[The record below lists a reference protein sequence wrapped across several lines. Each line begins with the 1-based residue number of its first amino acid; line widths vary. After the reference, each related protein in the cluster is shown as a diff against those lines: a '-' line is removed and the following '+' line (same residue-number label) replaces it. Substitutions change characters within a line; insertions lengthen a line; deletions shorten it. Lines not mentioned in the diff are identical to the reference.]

1 MSVIS
6 YPQVSYPQEWVPLFK
21 EMLKYIRI
29 KSKEVASV
37 DERGAPFNLWSSQ
50 RKALEEIVS
59 GMEDGVRAFIFLK
72 SRQLGMTTLTLAL
85 DIFWLAY
92 YQGTLGALVTEN
104 DENRDKFRETLGQYI
119 ESFPKNFFGKKFTIV
134 KDNDS
139 FMSFGNGSR
148 LDFIVAGRTKEN
160 WGEGG
165 GYSLTHLTEASKYG
179 KASGI
184 ASFRETLSQTNPNRL
199 QIIESTAK
207 GMNHYKRM
215 WEEFKADKFTKKA
228 IFLGWYYNDMNIIR
242 RTDRRFE
249 TFGAAEPDPYER
261 DLIAEV
267 KSLYGYE
274 VSQEQL
280 AWYRWKHSDR
290 SAKEEDLHQNQPWTA
305 EQAFV
310 LTGYSYFQMG
320 VLGKEYE
327 RCADIEFV
335 GYKYNMGTDFW
346 AVECEQ
352 IFDAARLREVTLRV
366 WETPVEDAWYVI
378 GCDPAY
384 GRGEFKN
391 RHSISVW
398 RVFANK
404 MVQVAEYAD
413 NEAGTRQCAW
423 VLAHLAGAYKKCAI
437 NVEINGPG
445 GVIITEME
453 NLREKA
459 LLDPKF
465 EKIDET
471 SNKNWDNFLMSAK
484 WYLYRKPDHFSA
496 SGMKGV
502 ESTAKLKHQM
512 MSQLRDKF
520 VTEQLIIRSSL
531 CIREMMNVIQ
541 DGDSIGAVDPNTDD
555 RVFAMAY
562 AVRAWIDELAMPLLA
577 QGETYEA
584 FLNASSEASVDK
596 TTKFMN
602 NVIDNFFKTQAEL
615 ADNPPLS
622 REKQWLFDRGF
633 M

>member
-1 MSVIS
+1 MSSIE
-6 YPQVSYPQEWVPLFK
+6 QEWYPLFL
-21 EMLKYIRI
+21 EFIKYLRI
-29 KSKEVASV
+29 KSKEVPSI
-37 DERGAPFNLWSSQ
+37 DERGAPLNLWSSQ
-50 RKALEEIVS
+50 KKALSEIVS
-59 GMEDGVRAFIFLK
+59 GMEEGIRMFLFLK
-72 SRQLGMTTLTLAL
+72 SRQLGMTTITLAL

-92 YQGTLGALVTEN
+92 YPGTLGALVTEH

-119 ESFPKNFFGKKFTIV
+119 DSFPKNFFGKKFV
-134 KDNDS
+134 VLKDNDS

-148 LDFIVAGRTKEN
+148 LDFIVAGKSKEN

-165 GYSLTHLTEASKYG
+165 GYSLVHMTEISKYG

-199 QIIESTAK
+199 FIGESTAK

-215 WEEFKADKFTKKA
+215 WEEFKSDEFTKKA
-228 IFLGWYYNDMNIIR
+228 VFLGWYYNDMNIIR
-242 RTDRRFE
+242 KGDKRFAV
-249 TFGAAEPDPYER
+249 FGAAEPDPYEKE
-261 DLIAEV
+261 LIEEV
-267 KSLYGYE
+267 EKLYGYK
-274 VSQEQL
+274 VSREQL

-290 SAKEEDLHQNQPWTA
+290 SAREEDLHQNQPWTA

-310 LTGYSYFQMG
+310 LTGYSYFQMA

-327 RCADIEFV
+327 RCASLQFKA
-335 GYKYNMGTDFW
+335 YKYHMGNDFW
-346 AVECEQ
+346 GVECEQ
-352 IFDAARLREVTLRV
+352 ITDPNRIREVTLRV
-366 WETPVEDAWYVI
+366 WEPPDDEAQYVI

-391 RHSISVW
+391 RHGISVW
-398 RVFANK
+398 RAFADK
-404 MVQVAEYAD
+404 LVQVAEYAD
-413 NEAGTRQCAW
+413 NETGTRQCAW

-459 LLDPKF
+459 LLDPRF
-465 EKIDET
+465 EKVDEN
-471 SNKNWDNFLMSAK
+471 SNTNWDNFLTSAK

-502 ESTAKLKHQM
+502 ESTSKLKHQM

-520 VTEQLIIRSSL
+520 ATEQLLIRSTL
-531 CIREMMNVIQ
+531 CVKEMMNVIQ
-541 DGDSIGAVDPNTDD
+541 DGDAIGAIDPNTDD

-577 QGETYEA
+577 QGDTYEA
-584 FLNASSEASVDK
+584 FLNAGSVESIDK
-596 TTKFMN
+596 TSKMMN
-602 NVIDNFFKTQAEL
+602 NIIDNFFKTQAEL
-615 ADNPPLS
+615 AEAPPIS
-622 REKQWLFDRGF
+622 REKQWMYDRGF
-633 M
+633 L

>member
-1 MSVIS
+1 MSET
-6 YPQVSYPQEWVPLFK
+6 QQEWYPLFM
-21 EMLKYIRI
+21 EVIKYLRI
-29 KSKEVASV
+29 KSKEVPSI
-37 DERGAPFNLWSSQ
+37 DERGAPLNLWSSQ
-50 RKALEEIVS
+50 TKALSEIVS
-59 GMEDGVRAFIFLK
+59 GMDDGIRMFLFLK
-72 SRQLGMTTLTLAL
+72 SRQLGMTTVTLAL

-92 YQGTLGALVTEN
+92 YPGTLGALVTEH

-119 ESFPKNFFGKKFTIV
+119 DSFPKNFFGKKFTV
-134 KDNDS
+134 LKDNDS

-148 LDFIVAGRTKEN
+148 LDFIVAGKSKEN

-165 GYSLTHLTEASKYG
+165 GYSLVHMTEISKYG

-199 QIIESTAK
+199 FIGESTAK

-215 WEEFKADKFTKKA
+215 WEEFKSDEFTKKA
-228 IFLGWYYNDMNIIR
+228 VFLGWYYNDMNIIR
-242 RTDRRFE
+242 KSDRRFS
-249 TFGAAEPDPYER
+249 TYGTAEPDPYER
-261 DLIAEV
+261 ALIDEV
-267 KSLYGYE
+267 QKLYGYN

-280 AWYRWKHSDR
+280 AWYRWKHADR
-290 SAKEEDLHQNQPWTA
+290 SAREEDLHQNQPWTA

-310 LTGYSYFQMG
+310 MTGYSYFQMA
-320 VLGKEYE
+320 VLSREYD
-327 RCADIEFV
+327 RCTAIQFK
-335 GYKYNMGTDFW
+335 GYKYQMGTDFW
-346 AVECEQ
+346 AVVCEE
-352 IFDAARLREVTLRV
+352 ITDIDRLREVTLRV
-366 WETPVEDAWYVI
+366 WEAPDDDGFYVI

-391 RHSISVW
+391 RHGISVW

-413 NEAGTRQCAW
+413 NETGTRQCAW
-423 VLAHLAGAYKKCAI
+423 VLAHLAGAYKQCAI

-459 LLDPKF
+459 MLDPKF
-465 EKIDET
+465 EKIEAPDG
-471 SNKNWDNFLMSAK
+471 NKNWDNFLMSAK

-502 ESTAKLKHQM
+502 ESTSKLKHQM

-520 VTEQLIIRSSL
+520 VTEQLLIRSAL
-531 CIREMMNVIQ
+531 LIREMMNVLQ

-562 AVRAWIDELAMPLLA
+562 AVRAWIDELAMPMLSR
-577 QGETYEA
+577 GETYEA
-584 FLNASSEASVDK
+584 YLQESIPDTMDK
-596 TTKFMN
+596 TSKMMN
-602 NVIDNFFKTQAEL
+602 NILDNFFKTAEQL
-615 ADNPPLS
+615 AENPPMS
-622 REKQWLFDRGF
+622 REKQWLYDRGF
-633 M
+633 L